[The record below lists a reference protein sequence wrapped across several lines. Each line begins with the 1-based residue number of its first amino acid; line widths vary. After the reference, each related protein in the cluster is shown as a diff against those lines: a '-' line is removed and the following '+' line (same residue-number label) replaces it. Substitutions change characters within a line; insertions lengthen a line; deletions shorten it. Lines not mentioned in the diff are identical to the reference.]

1 VYLVAG
7 GKTRNNGKV
16 VWPFIL
22 LAFIFLV
29 WFVRYP
35 LWSMLS
41 NLELIFLML
50 IGSYL
55 VILVFSLFLLKKDSK
70 KSLTKVFKVRG
81 RTMPLFSVGFALLFQ
96 LVWFLLFMLFG
107 GKLILSSPSGLSPY
121 SEYVPYS
128 VELAFGLY
136 LAFALFGAFS
146 EEVTF
151 RCYVQSRFAQS
162 FGNTLGVA
170 AGAVF
175 FALQH
180 IQFFVYSWIVQFFQ
194 NQFVYVLCG
203 GIFIGLFFIR
213 TGEDVWSVF
222 AFHGTGN
229 LCNILLPIA
238 SSAASPFSSPAASIT
253 AFAILIILLQLFT
266 KRNYKKIIS

>member
-1 VYLVAG
+1 M
-7 GKTRNNGKV
+7 KTRNNGKV
-16 VWPFIL
+16 VWPFVL
-22 LAFIFLV
+22 LAFVFLV
-29 WFVRYP
+29 WFIRYP
-35 LWSMLS
+35 LWNELN
-41 NLELIFLML
+41 NLELIFLMM

-55 VILVFSLFLLKKDSK
+55 VILTFSLFLLKKDSK
-70 KSLTKVFKVRG
+70 KSLTQVFKI
-81 RTMPLFSVGFALLFQ
+81 RTRTTPLLSVCFALSFQ
-96 LVWFLLFMLFG
+96 LIWFLLFMLFG
-107 GKLILSSPSGLSPY
+107 GKLTLSSPSGISPY

-136 LAFALFGAFS
+136 IVFVLFGAFS

-162 FGNTLGVA
+162 FGNILGVA

-213 TGEDVWSVF
+213 TGQDVWSVF

-238 SSAASPFSSPAASIT
+238 SSATSPFSSPAASIT
-253 AFAILIILLQLFT
+253 AFAIFIILLQLFT
-266 KRNYKKIIS
+266 KRQLPKSDFAARRH